1 MVRTEAGNEYSSGAL
16 LLATG
21 AQYRRLNVP
30 GEQDFIGAGIHFC
43 AICDSRSYKRQDL
56 LSSAA
61 AT

>member
-21 AQYRRLNVP
+21 ARYRRLNVP
-30 GEQDFIGAGIHFC
+30 GEEDFIGAGIHFC
-43 AICDSRSYKRQDL
+43 ATCDSRFTRGRTYW
-56 LSSAA
+56 SSAA